1 MVCNPVEI
9 CSRICMLSPKLLVS
23 IHLPAKR
30 TRAIVPGRS
39 DRSFKVIPPGGAVGS
54 NRLSKEVPMKKQS
67 GFTLIELVMVIVI
80 LGVLAVTALPKF
92 VDLKGDA
99 QAAALQGVMG
109 GLSSANAVNYA
120 TRSVKG
126 TTAGSAV
133 TTCLTASQVLQG
145 GALPSGYSFTPSTAG
160 TVTVAAGAS
169 VECVVTQDASSTTST
184 FTAIGIL

>member
-1 MVCNPVEI
+1 
-9 CSRICMLSPKLLVS
+9 MLSPKLLVS
-23 IHLPAKR
+23 IHLPVKR
-30 TRAIVPGRS
+30 TQAIGPVRKTQ
-39 DRSFKVIPPGGAVGS
+39 SFEVIPPVGVAGN
-54 NRLSKEVPMKKQS
+54 NRLSKEVPMKKQA

-92 VDLKGDA
+92 VDLKSDA
-99 QAAALQGVMG
+99 QTAALQGVMG
-109 GLSSANAVNYA
+109 ALSSANAVNYA
-120 TRSVKG
+120 ARSAKG

-145 GALPSGYSFTPSTAG
+145 GALPSGYSFSPSTAG

-169 VECVVTQDASSTTST
+169 VECVVTQDGSGITST